1 MNESTPAGQLPE
13 WEEADLP
20 APPALNFRN
29 KLRMAGPGAILLAA
43 SIGGGEWLVGPAATV
58 QYGTAILG
66 VVTIAI
72 ALQLVFNLEAIRY
85 TLYTGEPIYG
95 GFLRLKP
102 GPRFWTPFYFLLSL
116 VHLGWPALAAAAAS
130 TVLASATGRL
140 PTDADATTVQWI
152 AALLMLVVLLLLSFG
167 GTVERML
174 EITSVTMLLVVF
186 SFLLIANL
194 LFVPFS
200 TWVETFLG
208 FFRLDGFGG
217 GNLDW
222 SLIGALAATA
232 AAGGLSNLTITNWMR
247 DKGYGMGA
255 HTGAIPSAFG
265 GREGQ
270 VSHFGKIFP
279 ITTDN
284 LKKWKDWT
292 RFVHF
297 DQVWLWAGGA
307 ALGMFLNVNLA
318 VGVIPHGTEMSG
330 MAIGVYQA
338 QYMAE
343 TLWYGFW
350 GLTLLNGFWVL
361 FSTQLGDTDVL
372 IRTMTDLVWL
382 GDERVRK
389 WRGGRI
395 KMVYYVLLVVYTFLA
410 IYAAG
415 LATPLTLFKIV
426 ANTGG
431 LVMVLGGIQIF
442 IVNRKFLP
450 DRLQPPLW
458 RQVGLLA
465 CVAFYAFFAV
475 RVFLSLVWG

>member
-1 MNESTPAGQLPE
+1 M
-13 WEEADLP
+13 
-20 APPALNFRN
+20 
-29 KLRMAGPGAILLAA
+29 
-43 SIGGGEWLVGPAATV
+43 
-58 QYGTAILG
+58 
-66 VVTIAI
+66 
-72 ALQLVFNLEAIRY
+72 
-85 TLYTGEPIYG
+85 
-95 GFLRLKP
+95 
-102 GPRFWTPFYFLLSL
+102 
-116 VHLGWPALAAAAAS
+116 
-130 TVLASATGRL
+130 
-140 PTDADATTVQWI
+140 
-152 AALLMLVVLLLLSFG
+152 
-167 GTVERML
+167 
-174 EITSVTMLLVVF
+174 
-186 SFLLIANL
+186 
-194 LFVPFS
+194 
-200 TWVETFLG
+200 
-208 FFRLDGFGG
+208 
-217 GNLDW
+217 
-222 SLIGALAATA
+222 
-232 AAGGLSNLTITNWMR
+232 
-247 DKGYGMGA
+247 
-255 HTGAIPSAFG
+255 
-265 GREGQ
+265 
-270 VSHFGKIFP
+270 
-279 ITTDN
+279 
-284 LKKWKDWT
+284 
-292 RFVHF
+292 
-297 DQVWLWAGGA
+297 WAGGA
-307 ALGMFLNVNLA
+307 ALGLFLNVNLA
-318 VGVIPHGTEMSG
+318 VGVSRHGTEMSG